1 MKKTACILMT
11 LIMFFF
17 ACSEEDKETSVRN
30 FRPLNLSVQVKDG
43 FKVAV
48 FWEEVSNSVSYTLQI
63 SDVADFSH
71 VIKDTI
77 VAASGCEIEAF
88 PGYFYLRVRSNN
100 INEEFSSRW
109 QTSEFEVVM
118 ENAITDLVAGSDSV
132 CILWNC
138 NLDLGSVVLSSEK
151 GDVKVKE
158 LSAENLEKKYV
169 VVNDLQPS
177 TSYAV
182 SIFAGNV
189 CVGTGNFKTKAKQS
203 ENQIVID
210 PSLDIDSLL
219 SNLENGSVIIFEP
232 GTYPI
237 GGKNIEIDGKSVTL
251 QSSSNSEDAVE
262 IYPKSVSLKGKIGSV
277 IFRNL
282 TLSGFAFGGNSY
294 DELNSY
300 FIDFTT
306 DFESLDTLIVEG
318 CTIHHLKNCI
328 IRGNRGAK
336 GEQTVKY
343 IAFRNCIVYNVNREG
358 ENSYENFKL
367 DRMEIEE
374 FVLENCTF
382 YDMGHGFFSNRDA
395 SSLKNFVIRNCT
407 FDNFGSTDAI
417 DSKYLINIPESDGLF
432 TIENTIFS
440 NTKCY
445 DSESGKHS
453 KGFILGGKG
462 NSYCYNNVFYRFP
475 ITPSEV
481 AEWGKIESVF
491 DNYDPKYADRA
502 IGDFTIG
509 CETLKNGG
517 RGGKGIGDL
526 RWIK

>member
-1 MKKTACILMT
+1 MKKTAYILI

-30 FRPLNLSVQVKDG
+30 FRPLNLSVQVNDG
-43 FKVAV
+43 FKVSV
-48 FWEEVSNSVSYTLQI
+48 FWEEVCNSVSYTLQI

-77 VAASGCEIEAF
+77 VSSSGCEIETY

-100 INEEFSSRW
+100 ISEELSSRW
-109 QTSEFEVVM
+109 QMSEFEVVLK
-118 ENAITDLVAGSDSV
+118 NAITDMLAGSDTV

-138 NLDLGSVVLSSEK
+138 DLDLGSVVLSSED
-151 GDVKVKE
+151 GDVKVTK
-158 LSAENLEKKYV
+158 LSAENLEKKCV
-169 VVNDLQPS
+169 VVKDLQPS
-177 TSYAV
+177 SSYAV
-182 SIFAGNV
+182 SLFAGNV
-189 CVGTGNFKTKAKQS
+189 CVGSGNFKTKTKQS

-251 QSSSNSEDAVE
+251 QSSANSGDAVE

-282 TLSGFAFGGNSY
+282 TLSGFAFGGSSY

-306 DFESLDTLIVEG
+306 EFESLDTLIVEG

-336 GEQTVKY
+336 GEQKVKH

-358 ENSYENFKL
+358 ENSFIAL
-367 DRMEIEE
+367 SI
-374 FVLENCTF
+374 
-382 YDMGHGFFSNRDA
+382 
-395 SSLKNFVIRNCT
+395 SSLMGWAV
-407 FDNFGSTDAI
+407 
-417 DSKYLINIPESDGLF
+417 
-432 TIENTIFS
+432 
-440 NTKCY
+440 
-445 DSESGKHS
+445 
-453 KGFILGGKG
+453 
-462 NSYCYNNVFYRFP
+462 
-475 ITPSEV
+475 
-481 AEWGKIESVF
+481 
-491 DNYDPKYADRA
+491 
-502 IGDFTIG
+502 
-509 CETLKNGG
+509 
-517 RGGKGIGDL
+517 
-526 RWIK
+526 